1 MFYTSS
7 QSGTLCEPSELL
19 LYTAALHKETPF
31 AAVLEA
37 GDRRRPT
44 EGLQENGI
52 LDLRNHTVGVGC
64 TFELIVFS
72 LTSLLS
78 HCS

>member
-1 MFYTSS
+1 MIVHDR
-7 QSGTLCEPSELL
+7 
-19 LYTAALHKETPF
+19 LYSWVHPEILQQLWF
-31 AAVLEA
+31 LQ
-37 GDRRRPT
+37 DRRRPT